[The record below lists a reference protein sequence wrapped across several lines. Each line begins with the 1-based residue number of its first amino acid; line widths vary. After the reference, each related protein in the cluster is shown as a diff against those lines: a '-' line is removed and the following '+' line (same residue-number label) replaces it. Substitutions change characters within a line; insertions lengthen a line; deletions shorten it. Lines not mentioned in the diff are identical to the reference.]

1 VSAEPLPLFRSSGQR
16 GFSSVISA
24 DPRRVHARKLE
35 REIAVR
41 FTPVA
46 CTVQTSEGVV
56 HAMPGDAIITGTA
69 GEHWRVSRARF
80 SDKYRPVPPT
90 VAGEPG
96 KYVSRPNR
104 IMALPMTGEFEVL
117 LADGISRLRGGA
129 GEWLVDYGDGS
140 LGIVSEAI
148 FATTYEIIAARDRD

>member
-1 VSAEPLPLFRSSGQR
+1 VILKSPPLFRSSVQR
-16 GFSSVISA
+16 GYSTLISA
-24 DPRRVHARKLE
+24 NPHCVHARKLE

-90 VAGEPG
+90 IAGEAG
-96 KYVSRPNR
+96 RYVSLPNR
-104 IMALPMTGEFEVL
+104 ILALPMAEAFEVM
-117 LADGISRLRGGA
+117 LADGISRLNGCA

-148 FATTYEIIAARDRD
+148 FATTYEIID